1 AVKPR
6 RKLTRVRTRLFDDL
20 PHQRLQLTERD
31 DAREPRPTE
40 ETKRLEQRRE
50 RERQRLGRSGAT
62 GHGASA
68 SSGSIAYSTKSTS
81 RISYSRSPPG
91 VRIFTVSPASRP
103 ISPRAMG
110 LVMLMRPF
118 LRSASV
124 SPTMLYC
131 VFAPE
136 SVSSSF
142 TVAPKTTRS
151 PESLLTS
158 MICARA
164 RRSSSMLMRSEER
177 RVGKEGRAG
186 GWGAKRRGNDEEMG
200 IAMVLHGRRQG
211 S

>member
-1 AVKPR
+1 GIGAG
-6 RKLTRVRTRLFDDL
+6 LLDDALDERLDL
-20 PHQRLQLTERD
+20 PQRS
-31 DAREPRPTE
+31 DASYSGAAQ
-40 ETKRLEQRRE
+40 ETKRRQERRE
-50 RERQRLGRSGAT
+50 RERQRLGRSPAA

-68 SSGSIAYSTKSTS
+68 SSGSTAYSTKSTS

-158 MICARA
+158 
-164 RRSSSMLMRSEER
+164 
-177 RVGKEGRAG
+177 
-186 GWGAKRRGNDEEMG
+186 
-200 IAMVLHGRRQG
+200 
-211 S
+211 